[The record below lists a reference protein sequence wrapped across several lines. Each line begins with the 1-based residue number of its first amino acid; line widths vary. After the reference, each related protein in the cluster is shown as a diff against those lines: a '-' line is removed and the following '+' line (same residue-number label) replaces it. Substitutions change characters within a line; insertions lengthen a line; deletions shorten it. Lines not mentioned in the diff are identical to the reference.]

1 MDRTYFLA
9 VLASGMALLL
19 FPRQAPGNVPEKQ
32 ADRPAQQEKSP
43 AVQVDTDREPDAGM
57 DVDMDV
63 ESDMDVEEP
72 QVDVDADRDEPDMG
86 ADSGQEDVDPEEI
99 QNDEPSLTEDREEKI
114 EKTLTVQAVA
124 RQRTK

>member
-9 VLASGMALLL
+9 VLVSGMALLL
-19 FPRQAPGNVPEKQ
+19 FPAQAARNVPEKQ

-43 AVQVDTDREPDAGM
+43 AVQVDMDREPDAGM

-72 QVDVDADRDEPDMG
+72 QVDMDADRDEPAMG
-86 ADSGQEDVDPEEI
+86 DDSEQEDVDPEEI
-99 QNDEPSLTEDREEKI
+99 DDSQPG
-114 EKTLTVQAVA
+114 
-124 RQRTK
+124 RT